1 MNYEFLLYSFLNGT
15 VSFLLYIFFKWSREK
30 ESYMKITMNF
40 RKVKHRVLVIGFAMA
55 SLVYLLKSIGQL

>member
-15 VSFLLYIFFKWSREK
+15 LSFLLYIFFKWSKEK

-40 RKVKHRVLVIGFAMA
+40 RKVKHWGLVIGFAMA